1 MTRIEEILKTDKFES
16 EHHKAILN
24 IVYTSNYLNGL
35 LKGPL
40 GKEKVT
46 LQQYNIL
53 RILRGQHPTPATINL
68 IKERLLDHMSDV
80 SRIIDRLVEKQ
91 LVSRK
96 VCPRDRRAVDILITD
111 KGLAILMKLD
121 PLMAVSSLLNK
132 NLTDEECDQLNHLLD
147 KLRG

>member
-1 MTRIEEILKTDKFES
+1 MMKIEEVLKTDKFENDY
-16 EHHKAILN
+16 HKAVLN
-24 IVYTSNYLNGL
+24 IVYTSNYVNGL
-35 LKGPL
+35 LKVPL
-40 GKEKVT
+40 SKQKVT

-53 RILRGQHPTPATINL
+53 RILRGQYPSPATVNL

-96 VCPRDRRAVDILITD
+96 VCPSDRRAVDICITD
-111 KGLAILMKLD
+111 KGLALLEKLD
-121 PLMAVSSLLNK
+121 PLMSVHSVLDN
-132 NLTDEECDQLNHLLD
+132 NLTDEECLQLNYLLD

>member
-1 MTRIEEILKTDKFES
+1 MKIEEVLKTDKFENDY
-16 EHHKAILN
+16 HKAVLN
-24 IVYTSNYLNGL
+24 IVYTSNYVNGL
-35 LKGPL
+35 LKVPL
-40 GKEKVT
+40 SKQKVT

-53 RILRGQHPTPATINL
+53 RILRGQYPSPATVNL

-96 VCPRDRRAVDILITD
+96 VCPSDRRAVDICITD
-111 KGLAILMKLD
+111 KGLALLEKLD
-121 PLMAVSSLLNK
+121 PLMSVHSVLDN
-132 NLTDEECDQLNHLLD
+132 NLTDEECLQLNYLLD